1 MAPSYKV
8 LVGAI
13 FADGFGDLRRVKC
26 FVLAHFLL
34 HNVLHNPRVESLASL
49 LIRHMELFRIVGQ
62 WLALI
67 LATTLA
73 LSLIT
78 CGPLEA
84 RFLILTLCKLILL
97 PILVAHLLFANVTMR
112 RRTWHRWELVNDA
125 HFCQL
130 GCILKSL
137 KLRVEELRTR
147 HLLLLRI
154 SVSATHFLPLSSR
167 VTLFRH

>member
-13 FADGFGDLRRVKC
+13 FADCFGDLRRVKC

-67 LATTLA
+67 LATTLS

-97 PILVAHLLFANVTMR
+97 PIFP
-112 RRTWHRWELVNDA
+112 
-125 HFCQL
+125 C
-130 GCILKSL
+130 
-137 KLRVEELRTR
+137 
-147 HLLLLRI
+147 
-154 SVSATHFLPLSSR
+154 
-167 VTLFRH
+167 